1 MAESAAREK
10 PKPAP
15 ASRDELVAAYK
26 RLLQEYID
34 RRPSGLRLKVAK
46 AIGKHRSFVS
56 QITNPIYPIPVPA
69 RHLEAIF
76 RICHL
81 APEEKQAFLSAYAA
95 AHPNQPRAEPRSP
108 RKSREKRIVEIEL
121 PILDDPEVEREMDEL
136 LRQVARQIEKL
147 VRRI

>member
-1 MAESAAREK
+1 MAETSIREK
-10 PKPAP
+10 AKGA
-15 ASRDELVAAYK
+15 AFSRDELVATYK

-34 RRPSGLRLKVAK
+34 RRPSGLRLKIAK

-81 APEEKQAFLSAYAA
+81 APDEKQAFLAAYEA
-95 AHPNQPRAEPRSP
+95 AHPNYPRSGPRGP
-108 RKSREKRIVEIEL
+108 RKSRDKRVVEIEL
-121 PILDDPEVEREMDEL
+121 PILDNPDIEREMEEL
-136 LRQVARQIEKL
+136 LRQVARQIERL
-147 VRRI
+147 VRKI

>member
-10 PKPAP
+10 PNPAP

-81 APEEKQAFLSAYAA
+81 APEEKQAFLAAYET
-95 AHPNQPRAEPRSP
+95 AHPNHPRAEPRSP

-121 PILDDPEVEREMDEL
+121 PILDDPEMEREMDEL

>member
-1 MAESAAREK
+1 MAEGAVREK
-10 PKPAP
+10 AKPAP

-34 RRPSGLRLKVAK
+34 RRPSGLRLKIAK

-69 RHLEAIF
+69 RHLETIF

-81 APEEKQAFLSAYAA
+81 APEEKQAFLAAYEA
-95 AHPNQPRAEPRSP
+95 AHPNHPRAEPRLP

-121 PILDDPEVEREMDEL
+121 PILDDPEIEREMDEL

-147 VRRI
+147 VRKL

>member
-95 AHPNQPRAEPRSP
+95 AHPNHPRAEPRSP

-121 PILDDPEVEREMDEL
+121 PILDDPEIEREMDEL

>member
-1 MAESAAREK
+1 MAESAIKEK
-10 PKPAP
+10 AKPAP

-34 RRPSGLRLKVAK
+34 RRPSGLRLKIAK

-69 RHLEAIF
+69 RHLEPIF

-81 APEEKQAFLSAYAA
+81 APEERQAFLAAYEA
-95 AHPNQPRAEPRSP
+95 AHPNHPRGAPRSP
-108 RKSREKRIVEIEL
+108 RKSRERRIVEIEL
-121 PILDDPEVEREMDEL
+121 PIVDDPEIEREMDEL

-147 VRRI
+147 VRKL

>member
-81 APEEKQAFLSAYAA
+81 APEEKQAFLAAYET
-95 AHPNQPRAEPRSP
+95 AHPNHPRAEPRSP
-108 RKSREKRIVEIEL
+108 RKSREKRIIEIEL
-121 PILDDPEVEREMDEL
+121 PILDDPEMEREMDEL

>member
-34 RRPSGLRLKVAK
+34 RRPSGLRLKIAK

-56 QITNPIYPIPVPA
+56 QITNPIYPIPVPS

-95 AHPNQPRAEPRSP
+95 AHPNHPRAEPRSP

-121 PILDDPEVEREMDEL
+121 QILDDPTIEREMDEL

>member
-10 PKPAP
+10 IKPAP

-34 RRPSGLRLKVAK
+34 RRPSGLRLKIAR

-69 RHLEAIF
+69 RHLETIF

-81 APEEKQAFLSAYAA
+81 APEEKQAFLAAYEA
-95 AHPNQPRAEPRSP
+95 AHPNHPRAEPRLP

-121 PILDDPEVEREMDEL
+121 PILDDPEIEREMDEL

-147 VRRI
+147 VRRL

>member
-69 RHLEAIF
+69 RHLDAIF

-81 APEEKQAFLSAYAA
+81 APEEKQAFLAAYEA
-95 AHPNQPRAEPRSP
+95 AHPNHARAEPRSP

-121 PILDDPEVEREMDEL
+121 PILDDPEMEREMDDL

>member
-1 MAESAAREK
+1 MGESAAKEK
-10 PKPAP
+10 PKPVL

-34 RRPSGLRLKVAK
+34 RRPSGLRLKIAK

-56 QITNPIYPIPVPA
+56 QITNPVYPIPVPA
-69 RHLEAIF
+69 RHLEPIF

-81 APEEKQAFLSAYAA
+81 APEERQAFLAAYEA
-95 AHPNQPRAEPRSP
+95 AHPNHPRAEPRSP
-108 RKSREKRIVEIEL
+108 RKSRERRIVEIEM
-121 PILDDPEVEREMDEL
+121 PVVDDPEIEREMDEL

-147 VRRI
+147 MRRR

>member
-1 MAESAAREK
+1 MADAAAREK
-10 PKPAP
+10 TKAPA

-34 RRPSGLRLKVAK
+34 RRPSGLRLKIAK

-56 QITNPIYPIPVPA
+56 QITNPVYPIPVPA

-81 APEEKQAFLSAYAA
+81 APEEKQAFMAAYEA
-95 AHPNQPRAEPRSP
+95 AHPHHPRTEPRGP
-108 RKSREKRIVEIEL
+108 RKSRERRVVEIEL
-121 PILDDPEVEREMDEL
+121 PIVDDPEIEREMDEL

-147 VRRI
+147 VRKL

>member
-10 PKPAP
+10 TKPAP
-15 ASRDELVAAYK
+15 SSRDELVAAYK

-34 RRPSGLRLKVAK
+34 RRPSGLRLKIAR

-81 APEEKQAFLSAYAA
+81 APEEKQAFMAAYEA
-95 AHPNQPRAEPRSP
+95 AHPHHPRTEPRGL

-121 PILDDPEVEREMDEL
+121 PILDDPEIEREMDEL

-147 VRRI
+147 VRKL

>member
-10 PKPAP
+10 PKPAL

-69 RHLEAIF
+69 RHLDAIF

-81 APEEKQAFLSAYAA
+81 APEEKQAFLAAYEA
-95 AHPNQPRAEPRSP
+95 AHPNHPRAEPRSP

-121 PILDDPEVEREMDEL
+121 PILDDPEMEREMDEL

>member
-1 MAESAAREK
+1 
-10 PKPAP
+10 
-15 ASRDELVAAYK
+15 LVAAYK

-81 APEEKQAFLSAYAA
+81 APEEKQAFLAAYEA
-95 AHPNQPRAEPRSP
+95 AHPNHPRAEPRSP

-121 PILDDPEVEREMDEL
+121 PILDDPEMEREMDEL